1 MIRPKPARWFE
12 ILAARDDATLALEA
26 LAATGAVELEARPSA
41 VLPAA
46 LADIR
51 PQLSEFAELSL
62 RYRRYWPQSQHA
74 PRPFPESPSVTLTRS
89 LAHLRAWSEAAEP
102 VIAQLQ
108 RCEAERA
115 EILLWRRV
123 LATIGESVIDFA
135 RLAGAGPVLHARLF
149 VFPPG
154 SEPELPPG
162 TLSRSIDLD
171 GTMPCALCAL
181 TVGAADDVLAL
192 AQQAALLKGHVYDT
206 PAWLKVD
213 AGETERYI
221 TPRLAA
227 LDREQARLV
236 ADLDD
241 LSRRHDLHAALGDA
255 ARLQWVIDNVRAL
268 ESGEHFCWITG
279 WTSDFSGQRLAA
291 ALEGAQ
297 ARALLHFPP
306 PAPKSKAPL
315 LLANPRWVRPFEIF
329 SRALGMPS
337 RNEADPSLLL
347 ALAVPLMFGYMFGD
361 VGQGLV
367 IAAAGF
373 ALRNRFAIARLFIA
387 GGIAAAG
394 FGLLFGSVFSVHA
407 LQPLWVEP
415 LAAPLMILGAPL
427 AGGAVLLTLGLVL
440 NALEAWWRERIR
452 DVGGHRRRIR
462 RRVPRHPRRLRRSAR
477 IRRRRHRRRGVL
489 PRARA
494 PRAAHDGGAHGDR
507 RTRRAP
513 AADPHQHAFV
523 RPRRRI
529 RARARR
535 ALVGHRRADGRQRQ
549 RHRQGARAH
558 RRQRDR
564 PGAGDDGRLDPDDA
578 SRAFR
583 ILHPLPDG
591 RGPDL
596 PPAAGTSIHRPGE
609 ALMKSPHRFIGALV
623 ALTAVLAVAMTALL
637 VLTPGAAAADA
648 VSAASAL
655 VPEAWSLGLIGA
667 ALATGLSSLGAGFA
681 VAKVGTAAIGA
692 LAEKPELFGRL
703 LIFVGLAEGIAIYGL
718 IVSILILNRLV

>member
-12 ILAARDDATLALEA
+12 ILTARDDATLALAA

-46 LADIR
+46 LADLR

-74 PRPFPESPSVTLTRS
+74 PRPFPEAPATTLARS
-89 LAHLRAWSEAAEP
+89 LAHLRAWSETAEP

-108 RCEAERA
+108 RCESERG

-123 LATIGESVIDFA
+123 LKTIGDSVIDFA

-162 TLSRSIDLD
+162 TLARAVDLD

-192 AQQAALLKGHVYDT
+192 AQQAALLKGRAYDT
-206 PAWLKVD
+206 PAWLKAD
-213 AGETERYI
+213 AAETERYI

-227 LDREQARLV
+227 LDQEQGRL
-236 ADLDD
+236 AKELDA
-241 LSRRHDLHAALGDA
+241 LAVQHDLHAALGDA

-279 WTSDFSGQRLAA
+279 WTSDFSGERLAA
-291 ALEGAQ
+291 SLDAAQ

-306 PAPKSKAPL
+306 PPPKARAPL
-315 LLANPRWVRPFEIF
+315 LLANPIWAKPFEIF

-337 RNEADPSLLL
+337 RNEADPSVLL

-373 ALRNRFAIARLFIA
+373 ALRNRFAVAKLFIA
-387 GGIAAAG
+387 GGIAAVG

-407 LQPLWVEP
+407 LEPLWVAP
-415 LAAPLMILGAPL
+415 LAAPLTILGAPL

-440 NALEAWWRERIR
+440 NALEAWWRGEFATWAATDAGYVATYLGLLAGLVDPRGFVVAGIGAA
-452 DVGGHRRRIR
+452 VFCLGHALHA
-462 RRVPRHPRRLRRSAR
+462 RRVTA
-477 IRRRRHRRRGVL
+477 
-489 PRARA
+489 
-494 PRAAHDGGAHGDR
+494 
-507 RTRRAP
+507 
-513 AADPHQHAFV
+513 
-523 RPRRRI
+523 
-529 RARARR
+529 
-535 ALVGHRRADGRQRQ
+535 
-549 RHRQGARAH
+549 
-558 RRQRDR
+558 
-564 PGAGDDGRLDPDDA
+564 
-578 SRAFR
+578 
-583 ILHPLPDG
+583 
-591 RGPDL
+591 
-596 PPAAGTSIHRPGE
+596 
-609 ALMKSPHRFIGALV
+609 
-623 ALTAVLAVAMTALL
+623 ALTAIAELVERLL
-637 VLTPGAAAADA
+637 QILINTLSFARVGAF
-648 VSAASAL
+648 
-655 VPEAWSLGLIGA
+655 
-667 ALATGLSSLGAGFA
+667 ALAHAGLSSAIVALMDAGDSVFA
-681 VAKVGTAAIGA
+681 KAAVLVIGNVIVLVLETMVVSIQTTRLVLFEFFTRFLTAEGRVFRPLPAPPSTA
-692 LAEKPELFGRL
+692 QEKP
-703 LIFVGLAEGIAIYGL
+703 
-718 IVSILILNRLV
+718 S